1 MPKKKVVGHFSV
13 PRLPSFDHDHA
24 QWPRR
29 KETYR
34 APVVLVN
41 EYILQEPPRLVV
53 AVAEQDTVY
62 TNAYFGISFGGARS
76 DAAYFVAGILGSAL
90 ASWYFLMSGS
100 SFGLWKRRLLLAD
113 LEEMP
118 VPDLVQSVS
127 SDEGKRVAQIVRTFD
142 GCVPDGGW
150 RSLDD
155 AVFDL
160 YGLDDEDRIIVWDGL
175 EQATWQWRKGK
186 RHSVAPA
193 DEDDLQAYAR
203 AFLWTMDAWLSAG
216 KRRHMRA
223 EIFRLPS
230 DAPVRVIR
238 FVLEEGPGPSDEVKV
253 ITPEGELSE
262 VLARIGE
269 RTRVQLSEE
278 LVGLRDLRVH
288 AKDEVS
294 IIKPAARRNWLRVH
308 ALEDADQT
316 VQDSVEW

>member
-1 MPKKKVVGHFSV
+1 M
-13 PRLPSFDHDHA
+13 PRLPSFDHDRA
-24 QWPRR
+24 ERPRR

-41 EYILQEPPRLVV
+41 EYVLQEPPRLVV

-62 TNAYFGISFGGARS
+62 TKAYFGISFGGTRS

-113 LEEMP
+113 IEEMP

-160 YGLDDEDRIIVWDGL
+160 YGLDDEDRIVVRDGL
-175 EQATWQWRKGK
+175 SQASWQWQAGK
-186 RHSVAPA
+186 LHSVEPA

-216 KRRHMRA
+216 KRRRMRA
-223 EIFRLPS
+223 EIYHLP

-238 FVLEEGPGPSDEVKV
+238 FVLEEGPGPSDEVRV
-253 ITPEGELSE
+253 IAPEGELRE

-269 RTRVQLSEE
+269 RTRVQLSKE

-288 AKDEVS
+288 AEDEVS
-294 IIKPAARRNWLRVH
+294 IIKPAARRNWLPVH